1 MNIGKAI
8 IGSENTL
15 SEGASPRPHYY
26 GDTIR
31 KFFFAS
37 AFIMLFLMPF
47 FTDYIPTTVRQG
59 LLVILG
65 ISIFSGLTNPRL
77 FWVAVI
83 DGVISVLG
91 VFIFGYYSVDSY
103 LRYTAQDPFF
113 WANELLAM
121 MFLASLYFSI
131 KTIRGF
137 LVRNANSF
145 KNGRQVSD

>member
-1 MNIGKAI
+1 MNIGKVI
-8 IGSENTL
+8 IDSDVEFST
-15 SEGASPRPHYY
+15 PTQPHYY

-31 KFFFAS
+31 KYFFAA

-47 FTDYIPTTVRQG
+47 FTDYIPTTVRDG

-83 DGVISVLG
+83 DGIISVLG

-137 LVRNANSF
+137 LV
-145 KNGRQVSD
+145 KNETS